1 MLTTMTPDDATH
13 LLFEAHLLVRHGP
26 ERSERAMADLAPAI
40 NRLDEVESFYPDLQ
54 VEIDPI
60 RAAFG
65 LPNA

>member
-1 MLTTMTPDDATH
+1 
-13 LLFEAHLLVRHGP
+13 
-26 ERSERAMADLAPAI
+26 MADLAPAI
-40 NRLDEVESFYPDLQ
+40 NRLDEVESLYPDLQ

>member
-1 MLTTMTPDDATH
+1 
-13 LLFEAHLLVRHGP
+13 
-26 ERSERAMADLAPAI
+26 MADLAPAI
-40 NRLDEVESFYPDLQ
+40 NRLDEVESFYPHLQ